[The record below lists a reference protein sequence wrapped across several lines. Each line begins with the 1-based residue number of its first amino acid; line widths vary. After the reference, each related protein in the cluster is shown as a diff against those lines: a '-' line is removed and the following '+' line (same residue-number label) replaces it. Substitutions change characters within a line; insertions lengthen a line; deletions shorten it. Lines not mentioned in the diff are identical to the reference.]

1 MRCVLHD
8 SGSGSNST
16 TTTGITDAR
25 ATADACSLTST
36 GIADTRSTADVC
48 PTTNIG
54 MWQLGIE
61 CEQRLQI
68 SCGMGNEHWNT

>member
-1 MRCVLHD
+1 MRCVLP
-8 SGSGSNST
+8 GSSSDPSSRAAADACST
-16 TTTGITDAR
+16 TNNGLTDTS

-36 GIADTRSTADVC
+36 GITDTRSTADVC

-61 CEQRLQI
+61 YEQRLQI
-68 SCGMGNEHWNT
+68 PC